1 VISTAPDVVWKV
13 VLMDV
18 NGVELT
24 AALNMTSS
32 RLAVVSLIRGT
43 ASVDRLAGESD
54 SEDAFDDILWDDWDE
69 VELGKTTPLV
79 SRLSTSSSTDV
90 AALLNKMTLAV
101 IAPLELSA

>member
-18 NGVELT
+18 KGVELT

-54 SEDAFDDILWDDWDE
+54 SEDAFDDILWDD
-69 VELGKTTPLV
+69 
-79 SRLSTSSSTDV
+79 
-90 AALLNKMTLAV
+90 
-101 IAPLELSA
+101 